1 MGLILIP
8 AEVTER
14 AEAVRTLLAET
25 VTGYRGV
32 LQVIQNFANNDEL
45 DTDSW
50 NTFKA
55 KALDYHQTIAQGIV
69 AAEDGILE
77 DAAALEQSVGTEELY
92 EDTLKET
99 IKKLEDEK
107 QQCQD
112 EIQRLQNLRKNIIVG
127 LCDIVCAMISQAI
140 MQLKEQI
147 DLIDQ
152 VLKVCREKLQFLY
165 NAENNTQRL
174 FIQSVQLLIAVE
186 AAINDAGVEITGA
199 GERSDGNWK
208 IKISDAY
215 AEMGKKIETFIEE
228 ALRTELQIDL
238 SELKE
243 LYGEKVVNCFTEIVM
258 ESGIN
263 RLESGSSVKFVET
276 AICSITGYQVR
287 KVDGKYEYVD
297 KNGIRK
303 EFKLSILEKQLEV
316 DRYVDLSYDVAQW
329 YVANVDK
336 YCQMTK
342 ADILA
347 NGGKPSTAGGR
358 CYYKCDLPG
367 DLNGINVSDD
377 CSGYVWATLVQAGYF
392 DRDTAIYTSSAYL
405 PGGNAEKKME
415 EAGFTW
421 HPMSELKGE
430 DLKTGDILVRNGH
443 VEIFYDYNGDAQER
457 ALTWG
462 NVYNELPARKDAYRK
477 NINQKYEGIWR
488 LE

>member
-32 LQVIQNFANNDEL
+32 LQVIQNFANNEEL

-77 DAAALEQSVGTEELY
+77 DAAALEQSAGTEELY
-92 EDTLKET
+92 EDTLKEI

-112 EIQRLQNLRKNIIVG
+112 EIQRLQNLRNNVIVG
-127 LCDIVCAMISQAI
+127 LFEMVCAMINEAI

-174 FIQSVQLLIAVE
+174 FIESVQLLITVE
-186 AAINDAGVEITGA
+186 AAINDAGVEITGV
-199 GERSDGNWK
+199 GERSNGNWK
-208 IKISDAY
+208 IKISNAC
-215 AEMGKKIETFIEE
+215 AEMDKKIEAFIEE

-238 SELKE
+238 DELRE
-243 LYGEKVVNCFTEIVM
+243 LYGEKAVNRLMEIVM

-263 RLESGSSVKFVET
+263 RLESGSQVKFVET
-276 AICSITGYQVR
+276 AIYSITGYQVR
-287 KVDGKYEYVD
+287 KVNGKFEYVD

-303 EFKLSILEKQLEV
+303 EFELSILEKQLEV
-316 DRYVDLSYDVAQW
+316 DRYVDFSYDVAQW

-347 NGGKPSTAGGR
+347 NNGKSSTNGGR
-358 CYYKCDLPG
+358 CYYRCDLPG
-367 DLNGINVSDD
+367 DLHGINVSDD

-392 DRDTAIYTSSAYL
+392 DKDTVIYTSSAYL
-405 PGGNAEKKME
+405 PGGDAERKME

-430 DLKTGDILVRNGH
+430 DLKKGDILVKDGH
-443 VEIFYDYNGDAQER
+443 VEIFVNYSDRGQER

-462 NVYNELPARKDAYRK
+462 NVYNELPALKDAYNY
-477 NINQKYEGIWR
+477 NINQKYKGIWR

>member
-32 LQVIQNFANNDEL
+32 LQVIQNFANNEEL

-77 DAAALEQSVGTEELY
+77 DAAALEQSAGTEELY
-92 EDTLKET
+92 EDTLKEI

-112 EIQRLQNLRKNIIVG
+112 EIQRLQNLRNNVIVG
-127 LCDIVCAMISQAI
+127 LFEMVCAMINEAI

-152 VLKVCREKLQFLY
+152 VLKVCRVKLHFLY
-165 NAENNTQRL
+165 NAANNTQSL
-174 FIQSVQLLIAVE
+174 IIESGQLMITVE
-186 AAINDAGVEITGA
+186 AAINDAGVEITGV
-199 GERSDGNWK
+199 GERSNGNWK
-208 IKISDAY
+208 IKISNAC
-215 AEMGKKIETFIEE
+215 AEMDKKIEAFIEE

-238 SELKE
+238 DELRE
-243 LYGEKVVNCFTEIVM
+243 LYGEKAVNRLMEIVM

-263 RLESGSSVKFVET
+263 RLESGSQVKFVET
-276 AICSITGYQVR
+276 AIYSITGYQVR
-287 KVDGKYEYVD
+287 KVNGKYEYVD

-303 EFKLSILEKQLEV
+303 EFELSILEKQLEV
-316 DRYVDLSYDVAQW
+316 DRYVDFSYDVAQW

-347 NGGKPSTAGGR
+347 NNGKSSTNGGR
-358 CYYKCDLPG
+358 CYYRCDLPG
-367 DLNGINVSDD
+367 DLHGINVSDD

-392 DRDTAIYTSSAYL
+392 DKDTVIYTSSAYL
-405 PGGNAEKKME
+405 PGGDAERKME

-430 DLKTGDILVRNGH
+430 DLKKGDILVKDGH
-443 VEIFYDYNGDAQER
+443 VEIFVNYSDRGQER

-462 NVYNELPARKDAYRK
+462 NVYNELPALKDAYNY
-477 NINQKYEGIWR
+477 NINQKYKGIWR